1 MFFFQDRILD
11 GILTMG
17 ELTDDQL
24 FGLLQWFVTDSFG
37 GGSIAEAVRTQR
49 FDSWETLQKS
59 THSRSAGHTSVF
71 FLPI

>member
-1 MFFFQDRILD
+1 MKIFLNYFYR
-11 GILTMG
+11 MG

-37 GGSIAEAVRTQR
+37 GGSIAEAVKTQR

-59 THSRSAGHTSVF
+59 THSRSAGRTSVF
-71 FLPI
+71 CLPL